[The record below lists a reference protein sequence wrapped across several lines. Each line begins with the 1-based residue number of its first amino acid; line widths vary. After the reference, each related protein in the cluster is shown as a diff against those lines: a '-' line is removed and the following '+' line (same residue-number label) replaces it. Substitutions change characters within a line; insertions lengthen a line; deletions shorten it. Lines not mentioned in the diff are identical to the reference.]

1 MDKIHGNIHGQNPRK
16 YPRTKSTE
24 ISMDKIHGNIHG
36 QNPRK
41 YPRTKST
48 EISTNKIHGNIHGQN
63 PRKYPRTKST
73 ELSTDK
79 IHGDIFRV
87 FGGAALAWRA
97 AAARKY
103 SAVYFKDICEC
114 AFSTHSLLEHTYMCH
129 WLIYTRTYALLD
141 ADKCILKR
149 LPNMQG
155 RPPGGPAPSLLEY
168 RWMGSVLVL
177 FLLHKFQP

>member
-24 ISMDKIHGNIHG
+24 I
-36 QNPRK
+36 
-41 YPRTKST
+41 
-48 EISTNKIHGNIHGQN
+48 
-63 PRKYPRTKST
+63 
-73 ELSTDK
+73 STDK